1 MDHQLRGTQ
10 NQVKL
15 LLIKEFA
22 RLDESRS
29 YPTLILIEKS
39 GRISFNDFLRVM
51 EEQSQ
56 KFAEPKQ
63 T

>member
-1 MDHQLRGTQ
+1 MDHQLRTTQ
-10 NQVKL
+10 NQAKL

-29 YPTLILIEKS
+29 YLTLILVEKS

-51 EEQSQ
+51 EEQS
-56 KFAEPKQ
+56 
-63 T
+63 

>member
-1 MDHQLRGTQ
+1 MDLRGTQ
-10 NQVKL
+10 NRVKL